1 MKRFR
6 IFYYLLM
13 LASLLY
19 GLYSG
24 NRICYTL
31 FFMQILILLAALALN
46 LWTILSFSYV
56 QTLNTREAEKGQ
68 TVTLHLGIYN
78 DKPFPFTHM
87 KIHILAPAPEECQD
101 VWINLA
107 PRQETSFDFIFSLPY
122 RGEYE
127 MGMTRLDI
135 QDLFGLFPMH
145 IDMRWLSYYRTQ
157 TVLVYPRTIHFRLP
171 ASSQSS
177 ATGLGQNLGPLTPGS
192 EEFSHLRP
200 FLPGDLMAR
209 IHWKSSIKTRSL
221 KTRQYTDPSGESCLI
236 FIDTQKIS
244 KEADRIA
251 DQVTE
256 CAAALLYAHLVQE
269 DPTRLACGDLSYAQL
284 SESFSLSDYHRCHQW
299 LAMLP
304 FRQEAEE
311 AGAEALHALIH
322 ASPVQKLYVLGPTIN
337 SACITLLES
346 FPVPCHYWIGSP
358 LPNPA
363 PPLAKQIQLASF
375 HEKETAVFLHDQLGG
390 DVL

>member
-1 MKRFR
+1 
-6 IFYYLLM
+6 
-13 LASLLY
+13 
-19 GLYSG
+19 
-24 NRICYTL
+24 
-31 FFMQILILLAALALN
+31 
-46 LWTILSFSYV
+46 
-56 QTLNTREAEKGQ
+56 
-68 TVTLHLGIYN
+68 
-78 DKPFPFTHM
+78 
-87 KIHILAPAPEECQD
+87 
-101 VWINLA
+101 
-107 PRQETSFDFIFSLPY
+107 
-122 RGEYE
+122 
-127 MGMTRLDI
+127 
-135 QDLFGLFPMH
+135 
-145 IDMRWLSYYRTQ
+145 
-157 TVLVYPRTIHFRLP
+157 
-171 ASSQSS
+171 
-177 ATGLGQNLGPLTPGS
+177 
-192 EEFSHLRP
+192 
-200 FLPGDLMAR
+200 MAR

-244 KEADRIA
+244 KEADWIA